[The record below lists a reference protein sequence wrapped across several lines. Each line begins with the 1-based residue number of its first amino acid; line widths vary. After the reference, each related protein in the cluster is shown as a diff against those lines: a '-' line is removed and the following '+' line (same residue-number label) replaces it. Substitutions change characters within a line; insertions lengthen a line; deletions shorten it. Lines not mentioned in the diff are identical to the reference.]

1 MFTRG
6 QSSHEPRDSSRRAL
20 HVLGAL
26 KPGGVENWLLQM
38 APHLAGSGW
47 AFDYCLLGPEIGLYA
62 EDFEKFGS
70 QVLRCPLRPSPF
82 LVPRFHRLLRRGNYE
97 IVHSHVHHFSG
108 LILTLAKGAGVP
120 VRIAHSH
127 NALDGR
133 PDSAPRRFY
142 RQAMRRMLS
151 RSMTAGLACSETA
164 AEWLPG
170 GDGETGLAVSLL
182 PYGIDLERFRRLQT
196 DRGRL
201 RREFRIPGGAPV
213 VGYVGRLEAQ
223 KNPFFLLDIISE
235 ASRAM
240 PGAYFVIVGDGRL
253 RTRLEQKAEERGL
266 GARVRFAGQRRD
278 IPDLMVGLFDAFVLP
293 SLWEG
298 LPLAALEAQAAG
310 LPTLVS
316 DRVTSEIG
324 VLPRIS
330 YRAPLDAGA
339 AHWARTLREML
350 EARRLSP
357 AEATSALEN
366 LRLDIAS
373 CRGRLTTIYEELIE
387 RRGVSARETGAPMQA
402 KAGLGRS

>member
-1 MFTRG
+1 M
-6 QSSHEPRDSSRRAL
+6 
-20 HVLGAL
+20 LGAL

-38 APHLAGSGW
+38 TPHLAGSGW

-62 EDFEKFGS
+62 EDFEKYGS
-70 QVLRCPLRPSPF
+70 RVLRCPLRSSPLF
-82 LVPRFHRLLRRGNYE
+82 VPRFYRLLRRGDYE

-108 LILTLAKGAGVP
+108 LILGLARAAGVP

-127 NALDGR
+127 NAQDGR
-133 PDSAPRRFY
+133 PDRALRRLY
-142 RQAMRRMLS
+142 RKVMRRMLS

-170 GDGETGLAVSLL
+170 VDEGTGPPISLL

-201 RREFRIPGGAPV
+201 RREFRIPPGAPV
-213 VGYVGRLEAQ
+213 VGHVGRLEPQ

-235 ASRAM
+235 ASQVIPR
-240 PGAYFVIVGDGRL
+240 AYFVIVGDGRL
-253 RTRLEQKAEERGL
+253 RGRLEQQAEQRGL

-278 IPDLMVGLFDAFVLP
+278 IPHLMVGLFDAFVLP

-310 LPTLVS
+310 IPTLVS
-316 DRVTSEIG
+316 DRVTGEIG

-330 YRAPLDAGA
+330 YRAPLEAGPG
-339 AHWARTLREML
+339 HWARTLREML

-357 AEATSALEN
+357 AEGAAALEE
-366 LRLDIAS
+366 LHLDVAS
-373 CRGRLTTIYEELIE
+373 CRDRLTTIYEELME
-387 RRGVSARETGAPMQA
+387 RRAVSGREAGGALQA